1 MTMETTEIAVAAPQ
15 HNKMALLRPVASPKE
30 LIEAHKEATILI
42 REALEDGVD
51 YGVLPGSDPKK
62 SKKILF
68 KPGSE
73 RLLKAF
79 ACVPKFTVIE
89 KEVNHDHEFKWNKR
103 KWDYGAR
110 KHVTEEGIAFGIY
123 RYVIKCEIF
132 TYDGLLVGE
141 GLGSCSTM
149 ESKYTDRPRDLENTV
164 LKMAKKRAQVDG
176 VLNALGLSDRF
187 DQDEEEIEVQ
197 SERAQV
203 ASENAD
209 PEGFDP
215 ANTGHHDWLVRQM
228 KAQKVPE
235 DKWAAVG
242 DALKG
247 KPGPQA
253 LAWAVKTALGQK

>member
-1 MTMETTEIAVAAPQ
+1 METTDIAVATP

-30 LIEAHKEATILI
+30 LIEAHKEATVII
-42 REALEDGVD
+42 REALEEGVD
-51 YGVLPGSDPKK
+51 YGTIPGAGK
-62 SKKILF
+62 KKILF

-79 ACVPKFTVIE
+79 ACVPKFTVLE
-89 KEVNHDHEFKWNKR
+89 KEINHDHEFKWSKR
-103 KWDYGAR
+103 KWDYGAK
-110 KHVTEEGIAFGIY
+110 KHVTEEGVAFGLY

-149 ESKYTDRPRDLENTV
+149 EAKYTDRPRDLENTV

-187 DQDEEEIEVQ
+187 DQDEEEHEVRA
-197 SERAQV
+197 ERTAV
-203 ASENAD
+203 AAENAD
-209 PEGFDP
+209 PEGYDP
-215 ANTGHHDWLVRQM
+215 ANTGHKEWFDRQM
-228 KAQKVPE
+228 KAQKIPE
-235 DKWAAVG
+235 DKWNAIG
-242 DALKG
+242 EALKG

-253 LAWAVKTALGQK
+253 LTWAIKQGLGQK